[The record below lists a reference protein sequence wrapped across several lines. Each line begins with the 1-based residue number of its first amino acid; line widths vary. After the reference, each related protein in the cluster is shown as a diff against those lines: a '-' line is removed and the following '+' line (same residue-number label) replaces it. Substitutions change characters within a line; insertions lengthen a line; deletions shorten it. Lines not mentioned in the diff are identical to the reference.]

1 MYQENKWRKICIA
14 ELNKMKK
21 RPTNNGGDM

>member
-1 MYQENKWRKICIA
+1 MYQENKWRKIFIA

-21 RPTNNGGDM
+21 LPRNNGADM